1 MRASPTSTTR
11 LIGGI
16 LAQAGGAILGGAIL
30 AAASYLGIS
39 LLLMGADLGM
49 VLLGLQVYG
58 IVLGFGVGAGLGAAL
73 ASRLSGRHGQPVLAV
88 VGSLSGGLLVVAAT
102 RFGLAWLDLVAGVPV
117 VAAVLAIIGAVVGNN
132 FRTRR

>member
-16 LAQAGGAILGGAIL
+16 LAQVGGAILGGAIL

-73 ASRLSGRHGQPVLAV
+73 ASRRSGRHGQPVLAV